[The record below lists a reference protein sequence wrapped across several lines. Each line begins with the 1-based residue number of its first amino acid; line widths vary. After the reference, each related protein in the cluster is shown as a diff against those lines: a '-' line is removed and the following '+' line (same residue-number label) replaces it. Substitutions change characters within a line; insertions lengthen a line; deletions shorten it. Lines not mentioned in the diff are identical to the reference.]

1 MAAEC
6 PAVKHLSFA
15 SCVVWQVYQR
25 PKKPLLQLKEKK
37 DKMWAVVTN
46 FWIWQWLR
54 GAQAVFFVF
63 VFFSH
68 SIKGFHPLGALGGQW
83 ANKASAGTRQWF
95 IRERRLGLL
104 FQPLTLCIWRWWA
117 YYMHISSWKRR
128 RRGAWEIQPGHS
140 LRDVEAPPGWI
151 LGWLT
156 LPQELP
162 GYWCWSLLSVSL
174 FLLWRLH
181 KVLGCF
187 LNVMCYKN
195 IAE

>member
-1 MAAEC
+1 M
-6 PAVKHLSFA
+6 LSDR
-15 SCVVWQVYQR
+15 STRDQR
-25 PKKPLLQLKEKK
+25 SLYFSWRRKRTKCELLQQTSGSDNGWEGPRLSSLC
-37 DKMWAVVTN
+37 
-46 FWIWQWLR
+46 FFFPIPLR
-54 GAQAVFFVF
+54 A
-63 VFFSH
+63 S
-68 SIKGFHPLGALGGQW
+68 HPLGALGGQW

-104 FQPLTLCIWRWWA
+104 FQPLTSCIWRWWA
-117 YYMHISSWKRR
+117 YYMHISSWKRK

-174 FLLWRLH
+174 FLLWCLH
-181 KVLGCF
+181 KLLGYF